1 VQIWEDRIQ
10 PLLMSFTKAAEDL
23 AKDLAEL
30 FNEGNNL
37 SAGEILA
44 KASGDLLANIID
56 VVKKIL
62 QTLVTLASKLVTL
75 LKSIGNQT

>member
-1 VQIWEDRIQ
+1 
-10 PLLMSFTKAAEDL
+10 MSFTKVAEDL